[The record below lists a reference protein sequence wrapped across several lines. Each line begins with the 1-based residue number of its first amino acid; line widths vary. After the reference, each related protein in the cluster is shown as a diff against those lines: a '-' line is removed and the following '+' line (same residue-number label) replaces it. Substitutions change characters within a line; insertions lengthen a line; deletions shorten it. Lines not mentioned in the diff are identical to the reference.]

1 MLSIQKAIN
10 LPIMTMISKVKP
22 LVSEKADWFEDWFNS
37 PYYHILY
44 KKRDEL
50 EAEVF
55 IDALLKFIQP
65 NSGSRVL
72 DVACGKGR
80 HSIYLSR
87 KGFDVTGFDLSFESI
102 RHNKKFE
109 NEKLTFYLHDMRE
122 VFRSN
127 YFDLV
132 LNLFSSFGYFEKER
146 DNIRCINSHATALK
160 KGGIFVLDYFNAKKV
175 IHTGDSSSNIVIDGI
190 NFLIEKSIQNDF
202 VRKKITFSD
211 KGHSLFF
218 EENLLLA
225 EKKIIDK
232 YFNIAGL
239 EVYKLFGSYELEP
252 FDEKN
257 SERLIVLAKKI

>member
-1 MLSIQKAIN
+1 
-10 LPIMTMISKVKP
+10 MTMISKVKP

-50 EAEVF
+50 EAEIF
-55 IDALLKFIQP
+55 LDALIKFIQP
-65 NSGSRVL
+65 QTGSRIL

-80 HSIYLSR
+80 HSIYLNK
-87 KGFDVTGFDLSFESI
+87 KGFDVTGFDLSSESI

-109 NEKLTFYLHDMRE
+109 NENLTFYLHDMRE

-146 DNIRCINSHATALK
+146 DNVRCINSHTTALK
-160 KGGIFVLDYFNAKKV
+160 KNGIFVFDYFNANKV
-175 IHTGDSSSNIVIDGI
+175 IQAGDSTAKIVVDEI
-190 NFLIEKSIQNDF
+190 NFQIEKSIQNGF
-202 VRKKITFSD
+202 VCKKITFSD
-211 KGHSLFF
+211 KGNSYSF

-225 EKKIIDK
+225 QRKDIEK
-232 YFNIAGL
+232 YFNIEGL
-239 EVYKLFGSYELEP
+239 EIYKLFGSYELEE
-252 FDEKN
+252 FDEQK
-257 SERLIVLAKKI
+257 SERLIVLAKKK